1 MSERL
6 RNLREPWLLS
16 IGGLTLLLTLLMP
29 LVLVDGRPLYFKDL
43 VQNAPW
49 QGSVLLS
56 LGCLMS
62 LVLVFSCQEAKK
74 NSLVA
79 IGMLAQINQDNLRS
93 LVELIE
99 SETCQRK
106 IFVITS

>member
-1 MSERL
+1 
-6 RNLREPWLLS
+6 
-16 IGGLTLLLTLLMP
+16 
-29 LVLVDGRPLYFKDL
+29 
-43 VQNAPW
+43 
-49 QGSVLLS
+49 
-56 LGCLMS
+56 
-62 LVLVFSCQEAKK
+62 VLVFSCQEAKK